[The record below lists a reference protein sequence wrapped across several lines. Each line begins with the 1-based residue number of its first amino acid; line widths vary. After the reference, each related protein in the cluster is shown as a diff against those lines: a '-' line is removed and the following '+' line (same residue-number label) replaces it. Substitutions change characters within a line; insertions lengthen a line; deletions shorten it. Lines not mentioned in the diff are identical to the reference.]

1 MKFWMQGKAERDPR
15 AFGERFAWRMVMLF
29 AGMALY
35 LTFGSIIGGRPIAI
49 LATLI
54 ALPLSYG
61 FRLRAA
67 AEERRRGETMEDERD
82 AWILAQGDRGFRI
95 AVSCWYGVL
104 TLALCF
110 DTPRAALQT
119 NDCALPSMVLLGLI
133 VANIVGQLTVAVLYR
148 RDRQ

>member
-1 MKFWMQGKAERDPR
+1 MKLWMQGKAERDPR

-29 AGMALY
+29 AGMAVY

-54 ALPLSYG
+54 ALALSYG

-67 AEERRRGETMEDERD
+67 GDEQRRGETMEDERD
-82 AWILAQGDRGFRI
+82 AWILAHSDRGFRI
-95 AVSCWYGVL
+95 AASCWYGVL

-110 DTPRAALQT
+110 DTSRAALQA
-119 NDCALPSMVLLGLI
+119 NDCALPGMVLLGLI

>member
-1 MKFWMQGKAERDPR
+1 MKLWMQGKDERDPR

-29 AGMALY
+29 AGMAVY

-95 AVSCWYGVL
+95 AVSCWHGVL